1 MGHYISRIIGCVVP
15 VLSASRFY
23 CTSSTRVLV
32 RTNDKNKK
40 LPGTTVLLAI
50 VTRECIKII
59 NSGIKLKIPYYW
71 KSIIGYFV
79 RGRTVPGTSF
89 SSPQPHHF
97 SINNIKH
104 NTTTQQQQHLSANF
118 FFYVCCIINS
128 TPISFLITF
137 FFSTKSFHNRL
148 IDNKPYHQWQHQ
160 QHH

>member
-104 NTTTQQQQHLSANF
+104 NTTTQQQHLSANF